1 MQQQRRRNKK
11 IFLPFVPR
19 DISGL
24 LPLLEGG
31 DIFFTEREE
40 GSGALE
46 GAPGGAFS
54 CAGKCVAAAFTLEA
68 IAPAVVACAEALGGI
83 DRLVFAP
90 GLSAHGR
97 LLLDL
102 SYDELTEHTAAI
114 NALFALCGCALPYML
129 GRGDA
134 EIIIALPH
142 EEENCISR
150 IYRAAARA
158 AAESL
163 GEELAGCGVN
173 VRLIGAGL

>member
-11 IFLPFVPR
+11 IFLPFAPR

-31 DIFFTEREE
+31 DVFFTEREE

-54 CAGKCVAAAFTLEA
+54 CAGKCVA
-68 IAPAVVACAEALGGI
+68 ACAEALGGI

-134 EIIIALPH
+134 EIIIALPR